1 MIHIY
6 IYIYISIYLY
16 TYIYMY
22 ICVCV
27 CIDIGGAKVALPSA
41 IYTVCHFDTT
51 YMDCMTGEP
60 PFLFYIFKE
69 ERTMKT
75 CARFD

>member
-1 MIHIY
+1 
-6 IYIYISIYLY
+6 
-16 TYIYMY
+16 MY

-27 CIDIGGAKVALPSA
+27 CIDIGGPKVALPSA
-41 IYTVCHFDTT
+41 IYTVSHFGAT

-60 PFLFYIFKE
+60 PFLLYIFKE